1 LLSFL
6 ERIQS
11 HRRDNNFGESAGG
24 SGDHDQR
31 KGFHSSV
38 FVEFGH
44 NFKLLE
50 YSRESESADKEQEV
64 FITLIMLSQKIAF
77 LVAAKTVFFTKST
90 PLKYYRSKV
99 GWVSCKK
106 NGLEMVLIVLI
117 GFVWLQNNMGVQD
130 RFLREE

>member
-11 HRRDNNFGESAGG
+11 HRRDNNFGESAGR

-31 KGFHSSV
+31 RKGFHSPV

-64 FITLIMLSQKIAF
+64 FITSIMLPQKIAF

-106 NGLEMVLIVLI
+106 T
-117 GFVWLQNNMGVQD
+117 VW
-130 RFLREE
+130 RWF

>member
-24 SGDHDQR
+24 SGDHDQRR

-64 FITLIMLSQKIAF
+64 FITSIMLSQKIAF

-106 NGLEMVLIVLI
+106 T
-117 GFVWLQNNMGVQD
+117 VW
-130 RFLREE
+130 RWF